1 MSKFIDPPDVDE
13 RLSWSKWNV
22 KNILYISTKANENSN
37 STIHFS
43 GPNHQGASAVPL
55 DTTNPDLIV
64 QVALMIPSEWC
75 KVMAEGGHFNDGF
88 YCKLRDDD
96 TTPMAMNMKWSEF
109 EVTDNNTIE
118 AFFNVSKLGHK
129 FKLVWVQMSDPQIS
143 PIRYEK
149 K

>member
-88 YCKLRDDD
+88 NCKLRDDD